1 MSPSPFDDLVDAVRA
16 ALNAKRTELSQRVAT
31 IEQALR
37 AYERAVEFE
46 IAEAFANEHQLK
58 QPAARERAAQ
68 AALGLAR
75 AVASLPEL
83 SARVPNESARNAIQS
98 PEPSEPESTPAPLA
112 RADKPRPARG
122 KLVIIGAISGR
133 EKSGVL
139 PAELAGDA
147 EWIDTERDGVHAVGN
162 LPQRIKQGRVSGVVI
177 LDRVVSHKHTEP
189 VVAAAREARVPVAF
203 AGQGGRASLL
213 RAVAQLDEMRRERG

>member
-1 MSPSPFDDLVDAVRA
+1 MSPSPFDDVVEAVRA
-16 ALNAKRTELSQRVAT
+16 ALNAKRAEHSLRLAT
-31 IEQALR
+31 IETALR

-46 IAEAFANEHQLK
+46 IAEAFASEHQLK
-58 QPAARERAAQ
+58 HPPGRERAAE
-68 AALGLAR
+68 AASSLAR

-83 SARVPNESARNAIQS
+83 LS
-98 PEPSEPESTPAPLA
+98 PSPAQAAHPAVDSEPTTLPPTNTKT
-112 RADKPRPARG
+112 RAQRG

-133 EKSGVL
+133 EKSSAL
-139 PAELAGDA
+139 PAEVALDA

-162 LPQRIKQGRVSGVVI
+162 LPQRIKQGRVSGIVI

-203 AGQGGRASLL
+203 AGQGGRASLV
-213 RAVAQLDEMRRERG
+213 RAIAQLDEMRRERG